1 MGSTSH
7 KNSAQLV
14 SVGLD
19 KLKQQLNV
27 LYADRNNL
35 PRLGNKAILE
45 HLWDL
50 KESAI
55 LEGRGSVDVPE
66 SWLNELNDELSKST
80 DARGH

>member
-1 MGSTSH
+1 MGTTSH

-14 SVGLD
+14 SVGTE

-27 LYADRNNL
+27 LYADRKNL
-35 PRLGNKAILE
+35 PKLGNKAILE

-55 LEGRGSVDVPE
+55 LEGKGSVDVPE
-66 SWLNELNDELSKST
+66 SWLNELNEELLKT
-80 DARGH
+80 TEARGH